1 MSFVI
6 YNIHS
11 KKIVSE
17 HRTERGARIAF
28 SHLLKKTGF
37 TSTFSKCWT
46 NDGETAWTKASDG
59 SFRYPSFAI
68 LDRYFWS
75 DRFNPMV
82 KVKNLMTDTEVE
94 IRAEDVGSCCDPS
107 MERYWC
113 M

>member
-6 YNIHS
+6 YDTQS

-17 HRTERGARIAF
+17 HGTERGARISF
-28 SHLLKKTGF
+28 SNLLKKNGF
-37 TSTFSKCWT
+37 ASFSKCWT
-46 NDGETAWTKASDG
+46 HDGETAWTKASDG
-59 SFRYPSFAI
+59 SFCYPNFAI

-82 KVKNLMTDTEVE
+82 KVKNLMTGTEVE
-94 IRAEDVGSCCDPS
+94 IRTEDVGSCCDPS
-107 MERYWC
+107 TERYWT